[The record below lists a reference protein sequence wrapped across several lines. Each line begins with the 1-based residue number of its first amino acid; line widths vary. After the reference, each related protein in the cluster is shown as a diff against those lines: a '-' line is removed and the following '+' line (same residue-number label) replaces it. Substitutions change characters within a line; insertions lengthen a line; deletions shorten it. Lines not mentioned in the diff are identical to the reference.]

1 MPRFVE
7 KSAKT
12 VREAID
18 LALLELNTTED
29 KVEVEVLE
37 EGSKGIFGLIGSKQA
52 KVRVT
57 LKETSGDR
65 AKKFLLDVL
74 SKMKVNADILVEES
88 EDTISLK

>member
-57 LKETSGDR
+57 
-65 AKKFLLDVL
+65 
-74 SKMKVNADILVEES
+74 
-88 EDTISLK
+88 